1 MRFVLLCDS
10 NYTKG
15 DVVGFINNF
24 PRNHELVT
32 MTSEDLLTKKA
43 LPEGVKGIL
52 VERATWQKAFSVLR
66 YFGLLPL
73 LETIPLGVVIRGR
86 KQEPLKGRGTCKE
99 VYFSAGASPEEVFS
113 TLDRFCSLPPSLH
126 QYPRGS
132 AKA

>member
-10 NYTKG
+10 NYMKG
-15 DVVGFINNF
+15 DVLGFINNF

-32 MTSEDLLTKKA
+32 MTSEDMLTKKS
-43 LPEGVKGIL
+43 LPENIKGIL
-52 VERATWQKAFSVLR
+52 AERSTWQKSFSVFR

-73 LETIPLGVVIRGR
+73 LETIPLGVVLRGR
-86 KQEPLKGRGTCKE
+86 RQDSLKGRKSCKE
-99 VYFSAGASPEEVFS
+99 VHFFASASPEEVFS

>member
-10 NYTKG
+10 NYMKG
-15 DVVGFINNF
+15 DVVSFINNF
-24 PRNHELVT
+24 PRNHELVV
-32 MTSEDLLTKKA
+32 MTSEDFLTKKSF
-43 LPEGVKGIL
+43 PEGSKGFL
-52 VERATWQKAFSVLR
+52 VERGTWQKTFSIFR

-73 LETIPLGVVIRGR
+73 IETLPLGVVVRGR

-99 VYFSAGASPEEVFS
+99 VYFQASASPEELFS
-113 TLDRFCSLPPSLH
+113 TLDRFCSIPPSLH

>member
-10 NYTKG
+10 NYLKG
-15 DVVGFINNF
+15 DAVGFINNF

-32 MTSEDLLTKKA
+32 MTSEDLLSKKA
-43 LPEGVKGIL
+43 LPEGVKGVL
-52 VERATWQKAFSVLR
+52 VERTTWQKGFSLFR

-73 LETIPLGVVIRGR
+73 LEPIPFGVLTRGR
-86 KQEPLKGRGTCKE
+86 KQEPLKGRGSCKE
-99 VYFSAGASPEEVFS
+99 MYFSASASPEEVFS